1 MVFGASGCYCV
12 VVAVLE
18 LAGCS
23 HCGGMKIGLRHGR
36 QRPSAI
42 SHQPS
47 ATAHVVAP
55 HQHQLNCAQEFRR
68 VEMTP

>member
-1 MVFGASGCYCV
+1 MVFGASACYCV

-36 QRPSAI
+36 Q
-42 SHQPS
+42 QPS
-47 ATAHVVAP
+47 ATATAAATAPVVAP
-55 HQHQLNCAQEFRR
+55 HQRQLSCAQEFRR